1 MDYARLTLRE
11 IESALSAI
19 VRDTDATFGR
29 LDARQLNWRPDM
41 QRWSVAQCFDH
52 LFTAN
57 RLMFDAAE
65 NALTGATTPTVWQR
79 LPMLPG
85 LFGRAL
91 IRSQA
96 PDSTRKYKAP
106 SKAQPSVSYVAPG
119 VVVRFADQQRE
130 AARAVLAL
138 DELHAARV
146 VMTSPFVRVITYTVL
161 DGWRLVV
168 AHNHRHIQQAKRV
181 LATREF
187 PA

>member
-1 MDYARLTLRE
+1 MDYTRLTLRE
-11 IESALSAI
+11 IESALSAL
-19 VRDTDATFGR
+19 VRDTEATFGR
-29 LDARQLNWRPDM
+29 LDARQLNWRPDV
-41 QRWSVAQCFDH
+41 QQWSVAQCFDH

-65 NALTGATTPTVWQR
+65 NALTGATPPTIWQR

-96 PDSTRKYKAP
+96 PQSTRKYKAP
-106 SKAQPSVSYVAPG
+106 LKAQPSVSNVAPD
-119 VVVRFADQQRE
+119 VLERFVDQQRE

-138 DELHAARV
+138 DQLRAARV
-146 VMTSPFVRVITYTVL
+146 IMTSPFVRVITYSVL

-168 AHNHRHIQQAKRV
+168 AHNHRHIQQATRV
-181 LATREF
+181 LAARAF